1 MEIPGLIIASVG
13 GLLICWGAVPSGW
26 AEKRHAAKLK
36 ARMDRGH
43 DRYHDELRALQTY
56 TPKQRRLMLFGI
68 GGALLVTGLDGLLR
82 G

>member
-1 MEIPGLIIASVG
+1 MDPAGLIVSGVG
-13 GLLICWGAVPSGW
+13 ALLICWGAVPSQW

-43 DRYHDELRALQTY
+43 DKYHDELRALQTY
-56 TPKQRRLMLFGI
+56 TPKQRRLILFGI
-68 GGALLVTGLDGLLR
+68 GGVLLATGLNGLLR